1 MSHGD
6 DKTRSIEV
14 DIDIKAPAREVW
26 KALTDPVELAR
37 WFPLDAEVEP
47 GPGGTIRLRWGP
59 EIDGRCGIRVWEP
72 ERRLQLG
79 WFEPEAGV
87 EDAHDTVFYKD
98 RDARRRL
105 AVDYLLRSE
114 SGRTILRLVHSGFS
128 TDASWDEEFDAHRRG
143 WAFELRSL
151 RHYLEHH
158 RGHDRTV
165 AWIRKAIDRPKDA
178 AWAALL
184 SGARGVDPQ
193 GVLGGLASGARY
205 ALTTAHGERWEGE
218 VVLNLPPTEFAAT
231 IDNLDRSLVRFGI
244 EAHMGKPE
252 AWAWLSAWGE
262 PTHARAFRETWTGTL
277 DALFDARR

>member
-1 MSHGD
+1 MSQVKDG
-6 DKTRSIEV
+6 TRSIEV
-14 DIDIKAPAREVW
+14 EVDLHASTAEVW
-26 KALTDPVELAR
+26 KALTDPVELTR
-37 WFPLDAEVEP
+37 WFPLEAEVKP

-72 ERRLQLG
+72 ERRLQMG
-79 WFEPEAGV
+79 WFEPEAK
-87 EDAHDTVFYKD
+87 DTPDTVFYKD

-105 AVDYLLRSE
+105 AVDYVLGSE
-114 SGRTILRLVHSGFS
+114 SGRTVLRLVHSGFS

-143 WAFELRSL
+143 WTLELRSL

-165 AWIRKAIDRPKDA
+165 AWIRKAIDRPKTA
-178 AWAALL
+178 AWTALL
-184 SGARGVDPQ
+184 SGKRGVDPQ
-193 GVLGGLASGARY
+193 GALDGLGAGARY

-218 VVLNLPPTEFAAT
+218 VIVNLPPVEFAAT
-231 IDNLDRSLVRFGI
+231 IDNLGRSLVRFGI

-262 PTHARAFRETWTGTL
+262 PIHARAFREKWTAAL
-277 DALFDARR
+277 DALFDGGR